1 MIVMDRWG
9 RPVVLFRNEWKADSL
24 VVDEVELDLRSYSLP
39 PDE

>member
-1 MIVMDRWG
+1 MDRWG